1 MNNVLTINN
10 LTKKYKGKEAI
21 NNVTFNIKKG
31 EVIGLVGPNGAG
43 KTTLMK
49 IIVNIIRKY
58 EGEVTFSNP
67 NTKKRRIGCIIENP
81 CFYPNLSG
89 LDNLRYFA
97 EFSGGY
103 NESDVNDIIQVMKI
117 DGFINKKVK
126 NYSLGMK
133 QRLGIAQALLNSP
146 DLLILDEPTNGLDP
160 EGVVEIRNI
169 IKGIIKTRQISVL
182 ISSHILSEIQII
194 CDRVLFLQNGNLIK
208 IIDLKEEFSD
218 DNRQYKI
225 ETQSP
230 KELEVFF
237 LKSDIP
243 VLKIDEKSI
252 IFESHR
258 SHIEDL
264 IFEIASNNYRFSAI
278 YPIQE
283 NLEYRFLELLG
294 GNTIG

>member
-1 MNNVLTINN
+1 MMSVLTINN
-10 LTKKYKGKEAI
+10 LTKKYKGKAAI

-31 EVIGLVGPNGAG
+31 EVIGIVGPNGAG

-58 EGEVTFSNP
+58 KGDVIFSES
-67 NTKKRRIGCIIENP
+67 NTGKRRIGCIIEYP
-81 CFYPNLSG
+81 SFYPNLSG

-103 NESDVNDIIQVMKI
+103 NENDVNDIIHMLNI
-117 DGFINKKVK
+117 GGFINKKVK

-169 IKGIIKTRQISVL
+169 ISDIVKTRKISVL
-182 ISSHILSEIQII
+182 ISSHILSEIEII
-194 CDRVLFLQNGNLIK
+194 CDRVLFLQNGNLIQT
-208 IIDLKEEFSD
+208 IDLKQEHS
-218 DNRQYKI
+218 NINKQYKI

-230 KELEVFF
+230 KQLEDFF
-237 LKSDIP
+237 LKSAIT
-243 VLKIDEKSI
+243 VIKTEANSI
-252 IFESHR
+252 VFKTDS

-264 IFEIASNNYRFSAI
+264 IFDIVRSGCKFSAI
-278 YPIQE
+278 YPLQD
-283 NLEYRFLELLG
+283 NLEYRFMELLG

>member
-1 MNNVLTINN
+1 MNNILTVNN
-10 LTKKYKGKEAI
+10 LTKVYKGKAAI
-21 NNVTFNIKKG
+21 NDVSFNIKKG

-49 IIVNIIRKY
+49 IIVNIIQKY
-58 EGEVTFSNP
+58 KGEITFSNS
-67 NTKKRRIGCIIENP
+67 NTRKRRIGCIIENP

-103 NESDVNDIIQVMKI
+103 NESEVNEIIEMMKI

-169 IKGIIKTRQISVL
+169 IKDIVKTRQISVL

-194 CDRVLFLQNGNLIK
+194 CDRVLFLKNGNLIK
-208 IIDLKEEFSD
+208 TIDLKQDSSG
-218 DNRQYKI
+218 NLQYKI
-225 ETQSP
+225 ETKSP
-230 KELEVFF
+230 KDLEIFF
-237 LKSDIP
+237 LNSRIP
-243 VLKIDEKSI
+243 VLKTEGNSI
-252 IFESHR
+252 IFETNKDC
-258 SHIEDL
+258 IEDL
-264 IFEIASNNYRFSAI
+264 IFKIANNNLKFSAI
-278 YPIQE
+278 YPLQE
-283 NLEYRFLELLG
+283 NLESQFFELLG
-294 GNTIG
+294 GNKIG